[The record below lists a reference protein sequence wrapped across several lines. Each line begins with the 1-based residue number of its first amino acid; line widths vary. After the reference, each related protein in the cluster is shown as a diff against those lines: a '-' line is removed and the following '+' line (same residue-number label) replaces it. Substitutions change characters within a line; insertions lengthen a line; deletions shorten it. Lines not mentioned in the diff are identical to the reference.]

1 MKFTQI
7 IQITIIIC
15 VLFTYSESRRIRS
28 KHRRGLGGDLLEL
41 FSGFVS
47 GLSGADGKDI
57 NSCLPASWRSSALQA
72 DSSNKLPAQFDPSV
86 LGSLKYVYYTV
97 KWAFEVACIFKDQLL
112 KYFKVVRRRRQF
124 FVKFLNGK
132 NRGIWDKFTG
142 WVSSSWDSLKNWVG
156 GVWADTKQWTKA
168 QLDRVKDW
176 TKEKWNQF
184 KDGVNSAVA
193 QIKSVYHKIKAFIT
207 SPAFLTGI
215 ETLFKCTIM
224 TVTLILNLVNVV
236 KAIIAIASGNV
247 VQWAI
252 MIVNFI
258 CLLPQVYK
266 AIQIAIA
273 IPQRPWY
280 FSGKLLGH
288 LLNIFGGTVK
298 GKEVEKELTKTP
310 STIQKLFKWIKDN
323 KIIEGSKAA
332 KATYDNVTL
341 AAKRRRH
348 RRRRLH

>member
-1 MKFTQI
+1 MKFSQI
-7 IQITIIIC
+7 IKIALILTILLSYC
-15 VLFTYSESRRIRS
+15 ESRRIRS

-57 NSCLPASWRSSALQA
+57 NSCLPAAWKSSTLQA
-72 DSSNKLPAQFDPSV
+72 DTSNKLPAQFDPSV
-86 LGSLKYVYYTV
+86 LGAFKYVYYSV

-112 KYFKVVRRRRQF
+112 KYFKVVRRRQF
-124 FVKFLNGK
+124 FVRFLNGK
-132 NRGIWDKFTG
+132 SKGVWDVIKNY
-142 WVSSSWDSLKNWVG
+142 VSSKWDELKNWVS
-156 GVWADTKQWTKA
+156 GVWADTKEWTKA
-168 QLDRVKDW
+168 QLEKVKDW
-176 TKEKWNQF
+176 TKEKWNEF

-193 QIKSVYHKIKAFIT
+193 QIKSVYHKIKDFIT

-247 VQWAI
+247 VQWAV
-252 MIVNFI
+252 MIVNFV

-273 IPQRPWY
+273 IPQKPWY

-298 GKEVEKELTKTP
+298 GKEVEKEVTKAP
-310 STIQKLFKWIKDN
+310 STIQRILKWIKDN
-323 KIIEGSKAA
+323 NIIEGSKAA
-332 KATYDNVTL
+332 KATYDNATL

-348 RRRRLH
+348 RRRLH